1 MKNTKIQK
9 KDAKYGKIE
18 YTVSV
23 LRPYDA
29 RVLPGECGGL
39 EDLIA
44 VGVLPIRELLDV
56 LDNMWE
62 DGLGHQ
68 TESVILEQI
77 RRLVQDLEE
86 ALYRFDDGVTWNVPN
101 ELEPILESLESVSND
116 KLPEIQEYIKQFIPD
131 KLKKAA

>member
-9 KDAKYGKIE
+9 KDAEYGKVE

-29 RVLPGECGGL
+29 RVLPGKCGGL

-68 TESVILEQI
+68 TESVIVEQI

-86 ALYRFDDGVTWNVPN
+86 ALYRFDDGNTWNIPN
-101 ELEPILESLESVSND
+101 ELEPILESLESILGD
-116 KLPEIQEYIKQFIPD
+116 KLPEIQKYVEQFISD
-131 KLKKAA
+131 KLEKAA